1 MTKKKEPGIYLT
13 LKKQHPALVQAV
25 ESLRKT
31 ARNEGPLDEATVHL
45 IQLAAA
51 AAIRSE
57 GAVHSHV
64 RRALDA
70 GGDASAIRHAII
82 VLTTT
87 IGFPNMVAALS
98 WAEDVM
104 PKKK

>member
-31 ARNEGPLDEATVHL
+31 ARNEGPLDEVTVHL

-51 AAIRSE
+51 AAIR
-57 GAVHSHV
+57 
-64 RRALDA
+64 
-70 GGDASAIRHAII
+70 
-82 VLTTT
+82 
-87 IGFPNMVAALS
+87 
-98 WAEDVM
+98 
-104 PKKK
+104 